1 MTNTTTST
9 SITLTSIE
17 EKLDAL
23 LRLEQMN
30 ANNILALYRRT
41 TALAHMVEAVAEGR
55 EPRLPQTIR
64 AEIDASLNADAFEQ
78 LARQD
83 LPEFLRRY
91 GQGVL
96 DVLQKQGVTAITRIG
111 ELAPLKSEHGVH

>member
-1 MTNTTTST
+1 MTDVD
-9 SITLTSIE
+9 TLKTIE

-30 ANNILALYRRT
+30 ANNIYALYRRT

-78 LARQD
+78 MARQD
-83 LPEFLRRY
+83 ASEFIRRY
-91 GQGVL
+91 GKQVL
-96 DVLQKQGVTAITRIG
+96 EVLQKQGVDAISRIG
-111 ELAPLKSEHGVH
+111 DFAPLKSEHGVH